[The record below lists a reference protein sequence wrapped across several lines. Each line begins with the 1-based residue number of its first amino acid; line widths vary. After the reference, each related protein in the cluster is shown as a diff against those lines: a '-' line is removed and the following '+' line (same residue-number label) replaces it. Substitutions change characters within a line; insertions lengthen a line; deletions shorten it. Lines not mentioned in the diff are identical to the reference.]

1 MKVMLDLK
9 GIAIGISL
17 YGIEDSDAMTE
28 YCTHE
33 G

>member
-9 GIAIGISL
+9 GNAIGISL
-17 YGIEDSDAMTE
+17 YGIEDSDAKAE
-28 YCTHE
+28 YCKHE